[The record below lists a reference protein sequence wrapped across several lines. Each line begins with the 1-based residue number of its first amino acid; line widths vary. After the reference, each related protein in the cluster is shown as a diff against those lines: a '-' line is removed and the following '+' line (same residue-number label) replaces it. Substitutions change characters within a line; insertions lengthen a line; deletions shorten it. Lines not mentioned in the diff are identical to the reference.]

1 MGIVNYD
8 EIVVTDFK
16 KVMNECNSD
25 MLEAVKNIS
34 NEVDNIEETLKT
46 PKSVLTTSTYND
58 YFKSK
63 VDYLNRYTNGFNNLF
78 DDMISIYQNSYDGI
92 DKMVGGK

>member
-1 MGIVNYD
+1 MGKVIYD
-8 EIVVTDFK
+8 EIVVSDLK
-16 KVMNECNSD
+16 KVMNECNTE

-34 NEVDNIEETLKT
+34 TEVDNIEETLKT

-63 VDYLNRYTNGFNNLF
+63 VNYLNKYTNGFNTLF
-78 DDMISIYQNSYDGI
+78 DDMISVYQNSYDGI

>member
-25 MLEAVKNIS
+25 MLDAVKNM
-34 NEVDNIEETLKT
+34 K
-46 PKSVLTTSTYND
+46 
-58 YFKSK
+58 
-63 VDYLNRYTNGFNNLF
+63 
-78 DDMISIYQNSYDGI
+78 
-92 DKMVGGK
+92 